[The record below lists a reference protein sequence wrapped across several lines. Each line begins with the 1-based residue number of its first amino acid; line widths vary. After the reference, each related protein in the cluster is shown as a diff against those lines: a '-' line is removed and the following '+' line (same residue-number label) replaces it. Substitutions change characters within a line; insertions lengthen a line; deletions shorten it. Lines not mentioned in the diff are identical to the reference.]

1 VRAAWRDDHTPA
13 DALQARGSGKN
24 MNFHAGPKRGVSWL
38 LSLAVTLLAGCS
50 LAPPTGVDRLD
61 RAQGADGPVI
71 TLPHSWNETEFIQG
85 TRVDLTFGVAALAE
99 PTSVYVARTGLTFRA
114 SVNGRF
120 IDETG
125 DANSPPINIASYRST
140 PTFRVPVKFLRIGPN
155 TLTLELFAPAG
166 SRYRQLGILYVGPA
180 ELVEELAFRRWLA
193 FHAGPMAMGVILF
206 AIGLVSLG
214 LWSGRRDQDLF
225 MLLTCGSLLWA
236 LQILLYQWPTPLLPE
251 RHWGVVIMSLYAWWP
266 VLLGVFFLR
275 FAYRQSRSLEWFA
288 VAIAVTAAP
297 ALYLGDD
304 FGWGLQASI
313 GVRLCVLVFIGI
325 ALAAVL
331 RYALELRTKTGY
343 MLFVAGSIGVFV
355 AIFDFVRSLYPDSDR
370 VLILNPYSGVAVV
383 LFTGWMLLERYHKAY
398 AEFELLNR
406 DLEQRVN
413 QANVEL
419 HRRLD
424 QVESAR
430 AAAEQASVAKSRFFA
445 AASHDLR
452 QPLHSLG
459 LFASALRGVV
469 GTSEGHDLVGR
480 IGDSIGALDR
490 LFDELLDVSR
500 LDAGV
505 VEVRRANLALQPL
518 FDRLE
523 TGFVGEAVAKGLQ
536 LRFVPTTLAVNSD
549 PILLERVLTNLVSN
563 ALRYTHRGGV
573 LVGARRRGA
582 RVRVQVWDTGAGIAE
597 DQRALI
603 FDEFYQIGNPGRD
616 RRQGLG
622 LGLAIVRRL
631 TVLLDHPLSVR
642 SIAGRGSCFEVTLP
656 VADGPVDATS
666 REEGA
671 PPASVLGVARALVI
685 DDDPDICEATRR
697 LLAGWGVE
705 VRIAVGPEEAIACVR
720 EGFAPDVVLADLRLG
735 HAVDGIGV
743 VEQLRARLGRVPAL
757 LISGDTGARE
767 LARVKESGLLLLT
780 KPVAPA
786 RLRSALHALLTAPP
800 S

>member
-1 VRAAWRDDHTPA
+1 
-13 DALQARGSGKN
+13 
-24 MNFHAGPKRGVSWL
+24 MNFHAGPRRGGRL
-38 LSLAVTLLAGCS
+38 LLALAAVLLAGCS
-50 LAPPTGVDRLD
+50 LAPPSGVERLD
-61 RAQGADGPVI
+61 RAQAADGQPI
-71 TLPHSWNETEFIQG
+71 TLPHSWNESEFIQG
-85 TRVDLTFGVAALAE
+85 TRVELIFGVAALAE
-99 PTSVYVARTGLTFRA
+99 PTSVYVASTGLTFRA

-120 IDETG
+120 VDETG
-125 DANSPPINIASYRST
+125 DANSPTVNIASYRST
-140 PTFRVPVKFLRIGPN
+140 PSFRVPVEFLHIGPN
-155 TLTLELFAPAG
+155 TLTLELFAPPG
-166 SRYRQLGILYVGPA
+166 SRYRQLGILYAGPA
-180 ELVEELAFRRWLA
+180 ELVEKLAFRRWLA

-225 MLLTCGSLLWA
+225 MLLACGSLLWA
-236 LQILLYQWPTPLLPE
+236 AQILLYQWPTPLLPG
-251 RHWGVVIMSLYAWWP
+251 RHWGIFTMALYIWWP

-275 FAYRQSRSLEWFA
+275 FAYRQSRFLERFA
-288 VAIAVTAAP
+288 VALAVAVAP
-297 ALYLGDD
+297 VLYLGSE

-313 GVRLCVLVFIGI
+313 GVRLCVLIFVGI
-325 ALAAVL
+325 ALTAVL

-343 MLFVAGSIGVFV
+343 ALFVAGSIGVFV

-398 AEFELLNR
+398 ADFEMLNR
-406 DLEQRVN
+406 DLEQRVD
-413 QANVEL
+413 QANAEL
-419 HRRLD
+419 HRRLE

-430 AAAEQASVAKSRFFA
+430 AAAEQANVAKSRFFA

-459 LFASALRGVV
+459 LFASALRDVV
-469 GTSEGHDLVGR
+469 GSSQGHDLVSR

-523 TGFVGEAVAKGLQ
+523 SGFAGEAVAKGLE
-536 LRFVPTTLAVNSD
+536 LRFVPTALAVNSD
-549 PILLERVLTNLVSN
+549 PLLLERVLTNLVSN
-563 ALRYTHRGGV
+563 ALRYTQRGGV
-573 LVGARRRGA
+573 LVGARRRGL
-582 RVRVQVWDTGAGIAE
+582 RVQVQVWDTGAGIPA
-597 DQRALI
+597 DQRTLI

-616 RRQGLG
+616 RRKGLG

-631 TVLLDHPLSVR
+631 TVLLDHPLTFR
-642 SIAGRGSCFEVTLP
+642 SAVGRGSCFAVMLP
-656 VADGPVDATS
+656 AADAPVDVA
-666 REEGA
+666 RVEEDA
-671 PPASVLGVARALVI
+671 PPVSPFTFARALVI

-705 VRIAVGPEEAIACVR
+705 VRTAHGPADALEQIGR
-720 EGFAPDVVLADLRLG
+720 GFTPDVLLADLRLG
-735 HAVDGIGV
+735 QAIDGIGL
-743 VEQLRARLGRVPAL
+743 VEELRGNLGADVPAL

-767 LARVKESGLLLLT
+767 FARVKESGLLLLT

-786 RLRSALHALLTAPP
+786 RLRSALHALLTEHPR
-800 S
+800 

>member
-1 VRAAWRDDHTPA
+1 MLLLTLAA
-13 DALQARGSGKN
+13 
-24 MNFHAGPKRGVSWL
+24 V
-38 LSLAVTLLAGCS
+38 LLAGCS
-50 LAPPTGVDRLD
+50 LAPPAGVDRLD
-61 RAQGADGPVI
+61 RAQAADGQSI
-71 TLPHSWNETEFIQG
+71 TLPHSWKESEFIQG
-85 TRVDLTFGVAALAE
+85 TRVDMTFGVDALAE
-99 PTSVYVARTGLTFRA
+99 PTAVYVARTGLTFRA

-120 IDETG
+120 VEETG
-125 DANSPPINIASYRST
+125 DAYSPTVNIASYRST
-140 PTFRVPVKFLRIGPN
+140 PSFRVPAEFLHVGPN

-166 SRYRQLGILYVGPA
+166 SRYRQLGILYVGAA
-180 ELVEELAFRRWLA
+180 EPVEKLAFRRWLA

-225 MLLTCGSLLWA
+225 MLLACGSLLWA
-236 LQILLYQWPTPLLPE
+236 AQILLYQWPTPLLPG
-251 RHWGVVIMSLYAWWP
+251 RHWGVFTMALYVWWP

-275 FAYRQSRSLEWFA
+275 FAYRQSRAMEQFA
-288 VAIAVTAAP
+288 VGIAVAAAP

-313 GVRLCVLVFIGI
+313 GVRLCVLIFIGI

-343 MLFVAGSIGVFV
+343 ALFVAGSIGVFV

-398 AEFELLNR
+398 ADFELLNR
-406 DLEQRVN
+406 DLEQRVD

-419 HRRLD
+419 HRRLE

-430 AAAEQASVAKSRFFA
+430 AAAEQANIAKSRFFA

-459 LFASALRGVV
+459 LFASALRDVV
-469 GTSEGHDLVGR
+469 GTSQGHDLAGR

-523 TGFVGEAVAKGLQ
+523 TGFVGEAVAKGLA
-536 LRFVPTTLAVNSD
+536 LRFVPTELAVNSD

-563 ALRYTHRGGV
+563 ALRYTQRGGV
-573 LVGARRRGA
+573 LVGARRRGP
-582 RVRVQVWDTGAGIAE
+582 RVRVQVWDTGGGIPD

-616 RRQGLG
+616 RRKGLG

-631 TVLLDHPLSVR
+631 TVLLDHPLTFRSVV
-642 SIAGRGSCFEVTLP
+642 GRGSCFELTLP
-656 VADGPVDATS
+656 AADAPVDAA
-666 REEGA
+666 RLEESA
-671 PPASVLGVARALVI
+671 PPASVFAVARALVI

-705 VRIAVGPEEAIACVR
+705 VRTAHGPADAFDQLR
-720 EGFAPDVVLADLRLG
+720 QGFTPDVLLADLRLG
-735 HAVDGIGV
+735 QAIDGIGL
-743 VEQLRARLGRVPAL
+743 VEQLREHLGTDVPAL

-786 RLRSALHALLTAPP
+786 RLRSALHALLTARPR
-800 S
+800 